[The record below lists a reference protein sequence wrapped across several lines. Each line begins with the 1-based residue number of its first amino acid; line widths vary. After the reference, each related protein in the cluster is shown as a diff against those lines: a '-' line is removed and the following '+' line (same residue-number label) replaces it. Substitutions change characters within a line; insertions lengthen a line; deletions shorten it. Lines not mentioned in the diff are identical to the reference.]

1 MRILHVVTAF
11 PRAPGDIIAPWLVE
25 LLRRQRAAGMEVE
38 VFAPAYRGGGNSEF
52 EGIPVHRFRYF
63 PARWEDLTHD
73 QGTVDRVGGGLR
85 YKLMAPFYVLAGMRA
100 AWRLARRR
108 RFDIVHVHWPVP
120 HALFGWA
127 ARRGSRGR
135 IRLVTLWYGIE
146 LRWVK
151 SRLTW
156 LKQFLKWAL
165 KTSDQVVAISS
176 YTAREIAELVHLPV
190 RVIPY
195 GLGFAESV
203 PGTRD
208 TGSGTRET
216 FQILY
221 VGNLIPRKG
230 VRYLI
235 EALHRLPASIP
246 AKLLILGEGTD
257 RAKLEAQVRE
267 LGLDG
272 RVSMPGRVP
281 DPELHRAF
289 REANV
294 MVLPSIVD
302 QRGDT
307 EGLGVVL
314 LEAMA
319 YRIPVI
325 GSAIGGITDII
336 SDGETGLLVPP
347 EDPAAIAAAIGRVA
361 TDPALAERLA
371 RAGGRRVHERFGWD
385 AIIAAWQECYAAA
398 LQRWLIPRAPA

>member
-11 PRAPGDIIAPWLVE
+11 PRAPGDIIAPWLIE
-25 LLRRQRAAGMEVE
+25 LLRRQRAAGLEVE
-38 VFAPAYRGGGNSEF
+38 VFAPAYRGGGNNEF

-63 PARWEDLTHD
+63 PGRWEDLTHD
-73 QGTVDRVGGGLR
+73 QGTVDRVGHSIR

-108 RFDIVHVHWPVP
+108 EFDIVHVHWPVP

-127 ARRGSRGR
+127 ARRGSGGR
-135 IRLVTLWYGIE
+135 TRLVTLWYGIE

-151 SRLTW
+151 SRLPW

-165 KTSDQVVAISS
+165 RASDEVVAISS
-176 YTAREIAELVHLPV
+176 YTGREIAELVHVPV

-195 GLGFAESV
+195 GLGFAESL
-203 PGTRD
+203 PNRAAAPSRAPDGT
-208 TGSGTRET
+208 
-216 FQILY
+216 FLILY

-235 EALHRLPASIP
+235 DALHRLPATIP
-246 AKLLILGEGTD
+246 AKLLILGEGAD

-272 RVSMPGRVP
+272 RVTLPGRVP
-281 DPELHRAF
+281 EADLHRAF
-289 REANV
+289 HQAKV
-294 MVLPSIVD
+294 LVLPSIVD

-314 LEAMA
+314 LEALS

-336 SDGETGLLVPP
+336 VDGDTGLLVPP
-347 EDPAAIAAAIGRVA
+347 QDPVAIAKALERVA
-361 TDPALAERLA
+361 TDPAFAARLAET
-371 RAGGRRVHERFGWD
+371 GSRRVRERFGWG

-398 LQRWLIPRAPA
+398 LRKRPRV

>member
-25 LLRRQRAAGMEVE
+25 LLRRQRSAGSEVE
-38 VFAPAYRGGGNSEF
+38 VFAPAYRGGGNQEF

-63 PARWEDLTHD
+63 PSRWEDLTHD
-73 QGTVDRVGGGLR
+73 QGTVDRVGRSFR

-108 RFDIVHVHWPVP
+108 HIDIVHVHWPVP

-127 ARRGSRGR
+127 ARRGGRGKPG
-135 IRLVTLWYGIE
+135 LVTLWYGIE

-151 SRLTW
+151 SRLPW

-165 KTSDQVVAISS
+165 RTSNQVVAISS
-176 YTAREIAELVHLPV
+176 YTAREIAELVHVPV

-195 GLGFAESV
+195 GLGFAESL
-203 PGTRD
+203 PSATAARRPTD
-208 TGSGTRET
+208 GS
-216 FQILY
+216 FLILY

-235 EALHRLPASIP
+235 DALHRLPATIP
-246 AKLLILGEGTD
+246 ARLLILGEGAD

-272 RVSMPGRVP
+272 RVTMPGRVP
-281 DPELHRAF
+281 EADLHRAF
-289 REANV
+289 HDANV
-294 MVLPSIVD
+294 LVLPSIVD

-314 LEAMA
+314 LEALS

-336 SDGETGLLVPP
+336 ADGDTGLLVAPQ
-347 EDPAAIAAAIGRVA
+347 DSAAIARALERIA
-361 TDPALAERLA
+361 TDPAFAERLA
-371 RAGGRRVHERFGWD
+371 LTGSRRVRERFGWD
-385 AIIAAWQECYAAA
+385 AIIAAWPGRFCAA
-398 LQRWLIPRAPA
+398 LPGDP

>member
-11 PRAPGDIIAPWLVE
+11 PRAPGDIIAPWLIE
-25 LLRRQRAAGMEVE
+25 LLRRQRAAGLDVE
-38 VFAPAYRGGGNSEF
+38 VFAPAYRGGGNTEF

-63 PARWEDLTHD
+63 PGRWEDLTHD
-73 QGTVDRVGGGLR
+73 QGTVDRVGRSMR

-108 RFDIVHVHWPVP
+108 EFDIVHVHWPVP

-135 IRLVTLWYGIE
+135 TGLVTLWYGIE

-151 SRLTW
+151 SRLPW
-156 LKQFLKWAL
+156 LKQFLKRAL
-165 KTSDQVVAISS
+165 RTSDQVVAISS
-176 YTAREIAELVHLPV
+176 YTAREIAELVHVPV

-195 GLGFAESV
+195 GLGFAESL
-203 PGTRD
+203 PG
-208 TGSGTRET
+208 GSAARRSTDGT

-235 EALHRLPASIP
+235 DALHRLPSTIP

-257 RAKLEAQVRE
+257 RAKLEAQVHE

-272 RVSMPGRVP
+272 RVEMPGRVP
-281 DPELHRAF
+281 EPDLHRAF
-289 REANV
+289 HEASV
-294 MVLPSIVD
+294 LVLPSIVD

-314 LEAMA
+314 LEALS
-319 YRIPVI
+319 YRVPVI

-336 SDGETGLLVPP
+336 GDGETGLLVPP
-347 EDPAAIAAAIGRVA
+347 EDPTAIAKAIERIA
-361 TDPALAERLA
+361 TDTAFAKRLAE
-371 RAGGRRVHERFGWD
+371 AGSRRVREQFGWE

-398 LQRWLIPRAPA
+398 LRKNPRA

>member
-1 MRILHVVTAF
+1 MRVLHVVTAF
-11 PRAPGDIIAPWLVE
+11 PRGPGDIIAPWLVE
-25 LLRRQRAAGMEVE
+25 LLRRQRAAGDEVE
-38 VFAPAYRGGGNSEF
+38 VFAPSYRGGGNSEF

-108 RFDIVHVHWPVP
+108 QFDIVHVHWPVP

-135 IRLVTLWYGIE
+135 ARLVTLWYGIE

-165 KTSDQVVAISS
+165 RTSDQVAAISS
-176 YTAREIAELVHLPV
+176 YTAREIAELVPLPV

-195 GLGFAESV
+195 GLGFPESLAASRQRA
-203 PGTRD
+203 PS
-208 TGSGTRET
+208 GS
-216 FQILY
+216 FLVLY

-230 VRYLI
+230 VRFLI
-235 EALHRLPASIP
+235 DAFHRLPPSIP
-246 AKLLILGEGTD
+246 ARLLILGEGTD
-257 RAKLEAQVRE
+257 RPKLEAQVRE
-267 LGLDG
+267 LGLNG

-289 REANV
+289 HDARV
-294 MVLPSIVD
+294 FVLPSIVD

-319 YRIPVI
+319 YQIPVV

-336 SDGETGLLVPP
+336 SDGDTGLLVPP
-347 EDPAAIAAAIGRVA
+347 EDPAAIAAAIERIA
-361 TDPALAERLA
+361 TDAPLAERLA
-371 RAGGRRVHERFGWD
+371 RAGSRRVRERFGWD
-385 AIIAAWQECYAAA
+385 AIITAWRECYAAA
-398 LQRWLIPRAPA
+398 RRLTPRATT

>member
-25 LLRRQRAAGMEVE
+25 LLRRQRAAGLEVE
-38 VFAPAYRGGGNSEF
+38 VFAPAYRGGGNTEF

-73 QGTVDRVGGGLR
+73 QGTVDRVGRSVR

-100 AWRLARRR
+100 AWRLARHRH
-108 RFDIVHVHWPVP
+108 FDIVHVHWPVP

-127 ARRGSRGR
+127 ARRGSRGAA
-135 IRLVTLWYGIE
+135 RLVTLWYGIE

-151 SRLTW
+151 SRLPW

-165 KTSDQVVAISS
+165 KTSDEVVAISS
-176 YTAREIAELVHLPV
+176 YTAREIAELVHAPA

-195 GLGFAESV
+195 GLGFAESL
-203 PGTRD
+203 PASRD
-208 TGSGTRET
+208 RGASAGPMH
-216 FQILY
+216 ILY

-230 VRYLI
+230 VRFLI
-235 EALHRLPASIP
+235 DALHRLPASLP
-246 AKLLILGEGTD
+246 AKLTILGEGTD
-257 RAKLEAQVRE
+257 RPRLEAQVRE
-267 LGLDG
+267 LGLHG
-272 RVSMPGRVP
+272 RVTMPGRVP
-281 DPELHRAF
+281 DPDLHRAF
-289 REANV
+289 REATV
-294 MVLPSIVD
+294 LVLPSIVD

-314 LEAMA
+314 LEAMS

-347 EDPAAIAAAIGRVA
+347 EDPAAIASAIARIA
-361 TDPALAERLA
+361 TDSALAERLA
-371 RAGGRRVHERFGWD
+371 AAGSQRVRERFGWD
-385 AIIAAWQECYAAA
+385 AIIAAWRECYDAA
-398 LQRWLIPRAPA
+398 LRSRPRA

>member
-11 PRAPGDIIAPWLVE
+11 PRAPGDIIAPWLIE
-25 LLRRQRAAGMEVE
+25 LLRRQRAAGLDVE
-38 VFAPAYRGGGNSEF
+38 VFAPAYRGGGNTEF

-63 PARWEDLTHD
+63 PGRWEDLTHD
-73 QGTVDRVGGGLR
+73 QGTVDRVGRSMR

-108 RFDIVHVHWPVP
+108 EFDIVHVHWPVP

-135 IRLVTLWYGIE
+135 TGLVTLWYGIE

-151 SRLTW
+151 SRLPW

-165 KTSDQVVAISS
+165 RTSDQVVAISS
-176 YTAREIAELVHLPV
+176 YTAREIAELVPVPV

-195 GLGFAESV
+195 GLGFAESL
-203 PGTRD
+203 PG
-208 TGSGTRET
+208 GTAARRSTDGT

-235 EALHRLPASIP
+235 DALHRLASTIP

-257 RAKLEAQVRE
+257 RAKLEAQVHE

-272 RVSMPGRVP
+272 RVEMPGRVP
-281 DPELHRAF
+281 EPDLHRAF
-289 REANV
+289 HEASV
-294 MVLPSIVD
+294 LVLPSIVD

-314 LEAMA
+314 LEALS
-319 YRIPVI
+319 YRVPVI

-336 SDGETGLLVPP
+336 GDGETGLLVPP
-347 EDPAAIAAAIGRVA
+347 EDPTAIAKAIERIA
-361 TDPALAERLA
+361 TDPAFAKRLAE
-371 RAGGRRVHERFGWD
+371 AGSRRVREQFGWE

-398 LQRWLIPRAPA
+398 LRKNPRA

>member
-11 PRAPGDIIAPWLVE
+11 PRSPGDIISPWLIE
-25 LLRRQRAAGMEVE
+25 LLRRQRAVGYEVE
-38 VFAPAYRGGGNSEF
+38 VFAPAYRGGGNQEF

-73 QGTVDRVGGGLR
+73 QGTVDRVGHSVR
-85 YKLMAPFYVLAGMRA
+85 YKMMAPFYVMAGMRA

-108 RFDIVHVHWPVP
+108 HFDIVHVHWPVP

-127 ARRGSRGR
+127 AKRGGKA
-135 IRLVTLWYGIE
+135 RLVTLWYGIE

-151 SRLTW
+151 SRLKW

-165 KTSDQVVAISS
+165 RVSDQVVAISS
-176 YTAREIAELVHLPV
+176 YTAREIAELAHTSV

-195 GLGFAESV
+195 GLGFAETL
-203 PGTRD
+203 PGAKRSHAESRD
-208 TGSGTRET
+208 GS
-216 FQILY
+216 FLILY

-230 VRYLI
+230 VRFLI
-235 EALHRLPASIP
+235 DALHRLPPSIP
-246 AKLLILGEGTD
+246 AKLLILGEGSE
-257 RAKLEAQVRE
+257 RARLEAQVRE
-267 LGLDG
+267 LGLEG

-281 DPELHRAF
+281 EADLHRAF
-289 REANV
+289 HDAKV

-302 QRGDT
+302 ARGDT

-314 LEAMA
+314 LEAMS

-336 SDGETGLLVPP
+336 ADGETGLLIPP
-347 EDPAAIAAAIGRVA
+347 EDPAAIAQAIERVA
-361 TDPALAERLA
+361 TDPAFADRLA
-371 RAGGRRVHERFGWD
+371 LAGKDRVRERFGWD
-385 AIIAAWQECYAAA
+385 AIIKAWQECYEAA
-398 LQRWLIPRAPA
+398 LRD

>member
-1 MRILHVVTAF
+1 MRVLHVVTAF
-11 PRAPGDIIAPWLVE
+11 PRGPGDIIAPWLIE
-25 LLRRQRAAGMEVE
+25 LLRRQRAAGLEVE
-38 VFAPAYRGGGNSEF
+38 VFAPAYRGGGNQEF

-73 QGTVDRVGGGLR
+73 QGTVDRVGHSIR

-108 RFDIVHVHWPVP
+108 HFDIVHVHWPVP

-127 ARRGSRGR
+127 ARRGAGGGT
-135 IRLVTLWYGIE
+135 RLVTLWYGIE

-151 SRLTW
+151 SRLPW

-165 KTSDQVVAISS
+165 RTSDQVAAISS
-176 YTAREIAELVHLPV
+176 YTAREIAELVHVPV

-195 GLGFAESV
+195 GLGFTESL

-208 TGSGTRET
+208 KGLGNRDS

-235 EALHRLPASIP
+235 DALKRLPPTIP

-257 RAKLEAQVRE
+257 RPKLEAQVRD
-267 LGLDG
+267 LGLNG

-281 DPELHRAF
+281 DPDLHRAL

-294 MVLPSIVD
+294 FVLPSIVD
-302 QRGDT
+302 KRGDT

-314 LEAMA
+314 LEAMS
-319 YRIPVI
+319 YRVPVI

-336 SDGETGLLVPP
+336 SDGETGLLVPH
-347 EDPAAIAAAIGRVA
+347 EDSAAIAAAVQRIAG
-361 TDPALAERLA
+361 DPALAERLA
-371 RAGGRRVHERFGWD
+371 DAGSRRVRERFGWD
-385 AIIAAWQECYAAA
+385 AITAAWLECYNAA
-398 LQRWLIPRAPA
+398 LRKALRA

>member
-11 PRAPGDIIAPWLVE
+11 PRAPGDIIAPWLIE
-25 LLRRQRAAGMEVE
+25 LLRRQRSAGLEVE
-38 VFAPAYRGGGNSEF
+38 VFTPAYRGGGNTEF

-73 QGTVDRVGGGLR
+73 QGTVDRVGRSLR

-108 RFDIVHVHWPVP
+108 EFDIVHVHWPVP

-127 ARRGSRGR
+127 ARRAGRGKP
-135 IRLVTLWYGIE
+135 RLVTLWYGIE

-151 SRLTW
+151 SRLPW

-165 KTSDQVVAISS
+165 RTSDEVVAISS
-176 YTAREIAELVHLPV
+176 YTAREIAELVHVPV

-195 GLGFAESV
+195 GLGFAESL
-203 PGTRD
+203 PGATAPRRLTD
-208 TGSGTRET
+208 GT
-216 FQILY
+216 FLILY

-235 EALHRLPASIP
+235 DALHRLPATIP
-246 AKLLILGEGTD
+246 ARLLILGEGAD

-272 RVSMPGRVP
+272 RVTMPGRVP
-281 DPELHRAF
+281 EADLHRAF
-289 REANV
+289 HDANV
-294 MVLPSIVD
+294 LVLPSIVD

-314 LEAMA
+314 LEALS

-336 SDGETGLLVPP
+336 VDGDTGLLVPP
-347 EDPAAIAAAIGRVA
+347 EDPAAIAGAIARIA
-361 TDPALAERLA
+361 TDPAFAERLA
-371 RAGGRRVHERFGWD
+371 VTGSRRVREQFGWD

-398 LQRWLIPRAPA
+398 LRKNPRA

>member
-1 MRILHVVTAF
+1 MRILHVLTAF
-11 PRAPGDIIAPWLVE
+11 PRAQDDVIVPWLVA
-25 LLRRQRAAGMEVE
+25 LLKRLRAEGHEVE
-38 VFAPAYRGGGNSEF
+38 VFTSAYRGGGNDSF

-63 PARWEDLTHD
+63 FARWEDLTHD
-73 QGTVDRVGGGLR
+73 EATPDRMRRSLL
-85 YKLMAPFYVLAGMRA
+85 YKILPLFYVLGGLYGIR
-100 AWRLARRR
+100 RLMRRR
-108 RFDIVHVHWPVP
+108 HYDIVHVHWPVP

-127 ARRGSRGR
+127 ARRGSKGR
-135 IRLVTLWYGIE
+135 TRLVTLWYGIE

-151 SRLTW
+151 SRLPW

-165 KTSDQVVAISS
+165 RTSDQVVAISS
-176 YTAREIAELVHLPV
+176 YTAREIAELVHAPV

-195 GLGFAESV
+195 GLGFAESS
-203 PGTRD
+203 PGATAARPPTD
-208 TGSGTRET
+208 GT

-235 EALHRLPASIP
+235 DALHRLPATIP

-257 RAKLEAQVRE
+257 RAKLEAQVHE

-272 RVSMPGRVP
+272 RVKMPGRVP
-281 DPELHRAF
+281 EADLHQAF
-289 REANV
+289 HTANV
-294 MVLPSIVD
+294 LVLPSIVD

-314 LEAMA
+314 LEALS

-336 SDGETGLLVPP
+336 ADGQTGLLVPP
-347 EDPAAIAAAIGRVA
+347 EDPAAIATALERIA
-361 TDPALAERLA
+361 TNPAFATRLAE
-371 RAGGRRVHERFGWD
+371 AGSRRVREQFGWD
-385 AIIAAWQECYAAA
+385 AIIAAWQECYVAA
-398 LQRWLIPRAPA
+398 LQKNPRA